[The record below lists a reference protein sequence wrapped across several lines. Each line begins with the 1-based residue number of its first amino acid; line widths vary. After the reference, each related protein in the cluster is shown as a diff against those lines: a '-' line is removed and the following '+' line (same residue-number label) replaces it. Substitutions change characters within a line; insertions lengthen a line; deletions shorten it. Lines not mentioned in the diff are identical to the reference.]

1 MLLLLTDIGMVLV
14 LRVPGGCPAP
24 TEAWQLAASLGLAL
38 GPVCPACVLS
48 CVPRLPLVNPS
59 PQILA
64 TVRDLL

>member
-38 GPVCPACVLS
+38 GPVCPACV
-48 CVPRLPLVNPS
+48 PRLPLVNPS